1 MLSKEQKTQAKAYAM
16 EAFGLFGFV
25 LLAGLVSI
33 FLEHP
38 DMPVMQTSWKHEP
51 LLRRIPLGI
60 IMGIYIFITTKA
72 FGKKSGAMVNP
83 AITWA
88 MYRQGT
94 ISFKDAVWYTVS
106 QFAGAVAAAE
116 LLKLTL
122 FNWFSHPN
130 IHFGITKPIP
140 PHESQNAWM
149 AEFVIA
155 FITMA
160 TVLVF
165 SSVKKLEKALPFMMA
180 AWIAVF
186 LIVELPY
193 SGMSMNPAR
202 SFAGALAA
210 NKWEHLWIYF
220 AAPIPAMLLAGELFL
235 IWKKWKIKT
244 EILLTQSQL
253 KRMQNFPAV

>member
-1 MLSKEQKTQAKAYAM
+1 M
-16 EAFGLFGFV
+16 EFLGLFGFV
-25 LLAGLVSI
+25 LIAGLVSI

-60 IMGIYIFITTKA
+60 VLGLYIFFIAKA

-83 AITWA
+83 GVTWA
-88 MYRQGT
+88 MYRQGN
-94 ISFKDAVWYTVS
+94 INFADVVWYIVA

-122 FNWFSHPN
+122 FKWFSHPN
-130 IHFGITKPIP
+130 IHFGVTKPMP
-140 PHESQNAWM
+140 PYESQNAWM
-149 AEFVIA
+149 AEFLIA

-160 TVLVF
+160 IILFF
-165 SSVKKLEKALPFMMA
+165 SSIKKLEKFLPMAMGISIALF
-180 AWIAVF
+180 IIF
-186 LIVELPY
+186 ELPY

-235 IWKKWKIKT
+235 LWKKWKTKN
-244 EILLTQSQL
+244 EIVHAQNTMQ
-253 KRMQNFPAV
+253 RMQNFPAV

>member
-1 MLSKEQKTQAKAYAM
+1 MASKETNAQLKAYGM
-16 EAFGLFGFV
+16 EFLGLFGFV
-25 LLAGLVSI
+25 LIAGLVSI

-38 DMPVMQTSWKHEP
+38 DMPVMQTSLKHEP

-60 IMGIYIFITTKA
+60 VLGLYILIISKA

-83 AITWA
+83 AVTWA
-88 MYRQGT
+88 MYRQGNINLT
-94 ISFKDAVWYTVS
+94 DVVWYTVA

-122 FNWFSHPN
+122 YKWFSHPN

-140 PHESQNAWM
+140 PHASQNAWM
-149 AEFVIA
+149 AEFFIA
-155 FITMA
+155 FVTMA
-160 TVLVF
+160 VILFF
-165 SSVKKLEKALPFMMA
+165 SSLKKLEKKLPVAMGILIAL
-180 AWIAVF
+180 F
-186 LIVELPY
+186 LIFELPY

-235 IWKKWKIKT
+235 IWKKAKTKT
-244 EILLTQSQL
+244 EIIQAQSQL
-253 KRMQNFPAV
+253 KRMENFPAV